1 MKISFLERTR
11 IERSTIKL
19 INSNCAIKLHGLSKK
34 SIEQWSEIAIRTA
47 EPRQVANVTE
57 LLLEISRRL
66 QSNSDASKHVFQDGV
81 FSKNSTTE
89 ACMDRL
95 EELAPTLK

>member
-1 MKISFLERTR
+1 MKINFLERTR
-11 IERSTIKL
+11 IERSIIKL
-19 INSNCAIKLHGLSKK
+19 INGNCPIKLNGLSKK
-34 SIEQWSEIAIRTA
+34 SIEHWSESANQTA
-47 EPRQVANVTE
+47 DPRQVANATE

-66 QSNSDASKHVFQDGV
+66 QSNSDASKHIFEDGV

-95 EELAPTLK
+95 KELAPNLK